1 MNQAIIKDTNAEY
14 HSQTDYIGSSG
25 LKMIYKKSVDHYLRS
40 KKMDPTDS
48 MRLGTAVHTALLEPD
63 KFNDEITVMPELN
76 LRTKAGREERDNLLY
91 LSGKKLMIKNDDL
104 YIIKSIEMNFKN

>member
-63 KFNDEITVMPELN
+63 KFND
-76 LRTKAGREERDNLLY
+76 
-91 LSGKKLMIKNDDL
+91 
-104 YIIKSIEMNFKN
+104 